1 MGTFWDSIDNTLAIR
16 ALVITMTAS
25 LIVAAIGA
33 VMGTLVAWVLVRD
46 TFPGKRFV
54 NALIDLP
61 FALPTIVAGLTLIAL
76 YGPGSPV
83 GIHLAYTRGAVIVAL
98 LFVTLPFVVRS
109 VQPVLI
115 ELDQEV
121 EEAAA
126 SLGASNA
133 TTFRRI
139 VLPALRPAIFS
150 GAALAFAR
158 SIGEFGSLAL
168 IAGKVQIASIVI
180 YADIESGSEQSAA
193 ALSVVL
199 MLVAL
204 VVLFI
209 LRLDRSPRWSLAAAP
224 RCRCASVALLY
235 LTLLLLLPVAV
246 VFWRTFEHGV
256 GTAWSFMTTPGGG
269 QRALADDPAGR
280 DRGAAQRDLR
290 CRRGDGAR
298 PREGAPGRQGHP
310 RRADRPAIRR
320 LAGDHR
326 AGADPRLRPGRLVRR
341 CLPEQRDPDHLR
353 GARDG

>member
-1 MGTFWDSIDNTLAIR
+1 MATDIQAAPAGASAPRAPRPRLARRTRTGATAGGLGLGVAMLYLSVFVLIPLAAVVAKAVSAGIGTFWDSINNTLVIR

-46 TFPGKRFV
+46 RFPGKRFV

-83 GIHLAYTRGAVIVAL
+83 GIHLAYTRGAVLVAL

-126 SLGASNA
+126 SLGATNA

-193 ALSVVL
+193 ALSVLL
-199 MLVAL
+199 MVVAL
-204 VVLFI
+204 VVLF
-209 LRLDRSPRWSLAAAP
+209 
-224 RCRCASVALLY
+224 
-235 LTLLLLLPVAV
+235 
-246 VFWRTFEHGV
+246 
-256 GTAWSFMTTPGGG
+256 
-269 QRALADDPAGR
+269 
-280 DRGAAQRDLR
+280 
-290 CRRGDGAR
+290 
-298 PREGAPGRQGHP
+298 
-310 RRADRPAIRR
+310 AIRR
-320 LAGDHR
+320 VG
-326 AGADPRLRPGRLVRR
+326 GRVG
-341 CLPEQRDPDHLR
+341 H
-353 GARDG
+353 